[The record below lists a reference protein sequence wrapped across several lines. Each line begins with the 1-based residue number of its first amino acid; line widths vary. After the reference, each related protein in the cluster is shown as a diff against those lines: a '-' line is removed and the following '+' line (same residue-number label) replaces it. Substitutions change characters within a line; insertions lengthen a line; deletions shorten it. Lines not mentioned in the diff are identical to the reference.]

1 MKKNIKFYC
10 LVVFVFFSCSK
21 LEQLEGGG
29 TTKPA
34 AESTA
39 TYYVDADNGN
49 DTNAGTSATSAWKTV
64 AKVNAT
70 TFKPGNSILLKTGCI
85 WNDQLYPKGSGSA
98 TSPIRISSYGTGAK
112 PMIFLSGTIGAPVYL
127 FNQSNWIIENL
138 EVSNY
143 SVTRGTVFRQGIFI
157 QNTGGGVT
165 SNITIRNNYVH
176 AVSGSFR
183 YAGFDPH
190 AFGGIAVVTTGT
202 VGTDRFDKIT
212 IEGNIVEDAGRTGIV
227 VWDNVW
233 EASGNASTNVQILN
247 NSVKDIDS
255 DGILVFGCEGALIDH
270 NVANN
275 CGRYREDGQFNG
287 AAAIWPTRG
296 RNCITQFN
304 EAFNTQAL
312 DGNGDGQGFDLDIDS
327 YNFVMQYN
335 YSHDN
340 AGGFMLILDA
350 SNSINSIIR
359 YNISQNDHRTIFTFA
374 GGITPGT
381 SIYNNTVYIKSGLN
395 TNIIDHSWDDG
406 GGKGDLNQAY
416 YFKNNIIY
424 NQGSGNYIIPGIFGV
439 FDYNIFYGNH
449 PSGEPADSNKLT
461 TDPLLVSQG
470 SGLNGINTV
479 NGYRLSIGS
488 PALNSGAIIPDN
500 GGKDYYGNQVSS
512 TTFPNRGAYNGTGL

>member
-1 MKKNIKFYC
+1 MKKNTILYF
-10 LVVFVFFSCSK
+10 LVVFFTFSCRKSEPVEMAAIK
-21 LEQLEGGG
+21 KVTAEG
-29 TTKPA
+29 TTA
-34 AESTA
+34 
-39 TYYVDADNGN
+39 YYIDPDNGKDSN
-49 DTNAGTSATSAWKTV
+49 TGTSENTAWKTI

-70 TFKPGNSILLKTGCI
+70 TFQPGNSILLKSGGI
-85 WNDQLYPKGSGSA
+85 WNAQLYPKGSGSA
-98 TSPIRISSYGTGAK
+98 TSPIRVSSYGTGAK
-112 PMIFLSGTIGAPVYL
+112 PKIFLSGTIGAPVYL

-143 SVTRGTVFRQGIFI
+143 NATRGDVFRQGIFI

-202 VGTDRFDKIT
+202 SGTDRFDGLT
-212 IEGNIVEDAGRTGIV
+212 IEANIVEDAGRTGIV

-233 EASGNASTNVQILN
+233 EASGHASTNVKVLN

-312 DGNGDGQGFDLDIDS
+312 DGNGDGQGFDMDIDS
-327 YNFVMQYN
+327 YNFIMQYN

-350 SNSINSIIR
+350 SNSVNSIVR
-359 YNISQNDHRTIFTFA
+359 YNISQNDRRTIFNFA

-381 SIYNNTVYIKSGLN
+381 MIYNNTIYIKPGLN
-395 TNIIDHSWDDG
+395 TNIIDHAWDDG
-406 GGKGDLNQAY
+406 GGKGDLNHAY
-416 YFKNNIIY
+416 YFKNNIVY
-424 NQGSGNYIIPGIFGV
+424 NQGSGTYIVPGVLGV
-439 FDYNIFYGNH
+439 FDSNTFYGNH
-449 PSGEPADSNKLT
+449 PSGEPADPNKLIT
-461 TDPLLVSQG
+461 NPLFVNPG
-470 SGLNGINTV
+470 NGHNGINTV
-479 NGYRLSIGS
+479 NGYRLSMGS
-488 PALNSGAIIPDN
+488 PALNSGTVIPDN
-500 GGKDYYGNQVSS
+500 GGKDYYGNMVSS
-512 TTFPNRGAYNGTGL
+512 TSLPNRGAYNDIGL

>member
-1 MKKNIKFYC
+1 MKKNIIFYC
-10 LVVFVFFSCSK
+10 FVAFVSFSCKKS
-21 LEQLEGGG
+21 EG
-29 TTKPA
+29 TEAIVDPTVVA
-34 AESTA
+34 SNTS
-39 TYYVDADNGN
+39 YYVDAENGN
-49 DTNAGTSATSAWKTV
+49 DNNNGTSESTAWKTLT
-64 AKVNAT
+64 KVNAT
-70 TFKPGNSILLKTGCI
+70 TFQPGNSILLKSGSI
-85 WNDQLYPKGSGSA
+85 WNAQLYPKGSGNAANPIKISA
-98 TSPIRISSYGTGAK
+98 YGTGAK
-112 PMIFLSGTIGAPVYL
+112 PKVFLSGTVGAPVYL
-127 FNQSNWIIENL
+127 FNQSHWIIENL

-143 SVTRGTVFRQGIFI
+143 SATRGDVFRQGIFV
-157 QNTGGGVT
+157 QNTGGGLT

-176 AVSGSFR
+176 AISGSFR

-190 AFGGIAVVTTGT
+190 AFGGICVTTTGT
-202 VGTDRFDKIT
+202 AGADRFDQVT

-233 EASGNASTNVQILN
+233 AGSGQASTNVKVLN

-287 AAAIWPTRG
+287 TAAIWPTRG

-312 DGNGDGQGFDLDIDS
+312 DGNADGQGFDLDIDS

-340 AGGFMLILDA
+340 AGGFILILDA
-350 SNSINSIIR
+350 SNSVNSIVR

-381 SIYNNTVYIKSGLN
+381 KIYNNTIYIKAGMN

-406 GGKGDLNQAY
+406 GGLGNLNQSY
-416 YFKNNIIY
+416 LFKNNIVY
-424 NQGSGNYIIPGIFGV
+424 NLGTGNYILPGTLGV
-439 FDYNIFYGNH
+439 FDYNVFYGNH
-449 PSGEPADSNKLT
+449 PSGEPADTHKLT
-461 TDPLLVSQG
+461 SNPMLVNPG
-470 SGLNGINTV
+470 SGVNGIGTV
-479 NGYRLSIGS
+479 NGYRLSAGS
-488 PALNSGAIIPDN
+488 PALNSGVLIPDN
-500 GGKDYYGNQVSS
+500 GGKDYYGNTVSA
-512 TTFPNRGAYNGTGL
+512 TAVPNRGAYNGAGL